1 MRAEDF
7 LDAMSNIRPEWIED
21 AENTGKT
28 VPLWLKWCSIAA
40 CLLCVVAVG
49 ALRLSQ
55 GAPAPASSPNALAQP
70 EQFGVSPI
78 PSPTPPAEQPK
89 DHQELED
96 SAPEEEDSVPA
107 QRQIEPPQPPDAAEA
122 AGAAEAPIADD
133 PMIPTMEDMENGGFL
148 YAFPSSDGVHEIRV
162 WNLYRV
168 PLTDYARWW
177 DAETDLDL
185 SLGNNYPAWDF
196 DLFVFNS
203 LERSGLYQVGMDAD
217 YTYLLDINTEILPIL
232 DNPQDLET
240 YLNVREACQPMISS
254 FLAENGITENPQ
266 WAEAY
271 MDDYSWTSIMN
282 ETGYYNPS
290 LGPRLQYDLPT
301 YKCTSTVQND
311 AGDLFTIL
319 DPYTLSKSLP
329 DLAGIGWTVYR
340 QPMTPEELDQE
351 AIPYDI
357 ILAQTE
363 NYTYFLTRGQDQEYL
378 DDPISKANYYNMMQA
393 GKTTI
398 ARFLALNELEPYGE
412 WATLYDELCIPTEL
426 ENDPEIQKWI
436 YP

>member
-78 PSPTPPAEQPK
+78 PSPTPPAKQPK

-168 PLTDYARWW
+168 PLADYVRWAEAEPDLGIPFSNSYPDW
-177 DAETDLDL
+177 DVSEPL
-185 SLGNNYPAWDF
+185 SYI
-196 DLFVFNS
+196 
-203 LERSGLYQVGMDAD
+203 YQVGMDAD

-232 DNPQDLET
+232 ENDVDYDA
-240 YLNVREACQPMISS
+240 YLAARRACTSIVST
-254 FLAENGITENPQ
+254 FLADNGIDENPT
-266 WAEAY
+266 WVSAY
-271 MDDYSWTSIMN
+271 SSQRALVDPYSEDGYTITEGTSGLIY
-282 ETGYYNPS
+282 E
-290 LGPRLQYDLPT
+290 LPT
-301 YKCTSTVQND
+301 YKCTGGLRNEMLITP
-311 AGDLFTIL
+311 I

-329 DLAGIGWTVYR
+329 DLVGIGWTVYR
-340 QPMTPEELDQE
+340 QPMTPEELD
-351 AIPYDI
+351 AAGISNDI

-363 NYTYFLTRGQDQEYL
+363 NYTYFLIMRQDQGYL

-412 WATLYDELCIPTEL
+412 WATLYDELCMPTEL